1 MAVDEQVQGED
12 DLRHEEGS
20 PGDAMMAASQG
31 ARLSDKGQNEALSW
45 FLSADPSDLGAR
57 GDGTYTFEVNVA
69 LAPEKR
75 YIPWT
80 VRVVGADR
88 IRELR
93 RAGENRNARRQRQ
106 MGVIPDAD
114 DGQFE
119 LRVIVEGT
127 VNPDLYEVAR
137 NPQVAEQLKAMGLPE
152 RHPDA
157 MFLPMQAVKARF
169 GHKPLLIEQ
178 IAREILNFGG
188 GDAED
193 VRDQRE
199 AAAGK
204 S

>member
-1 MAVDEQVQGED
+1 MAVDEEQHED
-12 DLRHEEGS
+12 VRHPEGS

-31 ARLSDKGQNEALSW
+31 GKLSDAGQNAALEW
-45 FLSADPSDLGAR
+45 FLSADPADLGSS

-75 YIPWT
+75 FIPWT
-80 VRVVGADR
+80 IRVVDSDR

-114 DGQFE
+114 DSNFE
-119 LRVIVEGT
+119 LRLIVEGT

-137 NPQVAEQLKAMGLPE
+137 NPQVVAQLRGMGLPE
-152 RHPDA
+152 RHPDP
-157 MFLPMQAVKARF
+157 MFMPMQAVKARF